1 MAELIN
7 RYANFKKISK
17 TVFKFVLVAIALENA
32 CTHKAQSVKCN
43 TIQVTVSFT

>member
-17 TVFKFVLVAIALENA
+17 TVFKFVLVALENA
-32 CTHKAQSVKCN
+32 YTHKEQSAKCN